1 MRCRRPPRTA
11 LDIISDQ
18 AANQTSVKALEVHWH
33 AITSTRRNQSML
45 VFSLD
50 CPGVAPSTSPTTP
63 GAKHASSQ
71 HSLQGECWFLD
82 NSPTVKHVDR
92 MNITFPWHEA
102 VSREIN
108 AKYLFLRQVSD
119 FGPFSAA
126 KCVSS
131 RHSLQIECWFL
142 DKRTPVDYADRMN
155 TSFPGHKAV
164 SHEILTK
171 HFIFDD
177 MSDLPISD
185 AQRVGFCE
193 RMCLSL
199 QVGVY
204 RLNTALIW
212 DHKRLVIQEN
222 AGRCVVWCHRK
233 GHDGRLGGQI
243 VACGCVGGGTR
254 KGFDPEFGV
263 WADSGPGEAPV
274 FLKRGGA
281 NKNPIRPPPTQP

>member
-1 MRCRRPPRTA
+1 MQIQCW
-11 LDIISDQ
+11 LS
-18 AANQTSVKALEVHWH
+18 H
-33 AITSTRRNQSML
+33 RNPAM
-45 VFSLD
+45 D
-50 CPGVAPSTSPTTP
+50 YT
-63 GAKHASSQ
+63 
-71 HSLQGECWFLD
+71 
-82 NSPTVKHVDR
+82 DR
-92 MNITFPWHEA
+92 MNNSFSGREG
-102 VSREIN
+102 VSDEIN
-108 AKYLFLRQVSD
+108 AKCHFLRQMSD
-119 FGPFSAA
+119 FGPFLGELRLI
-126 KCVSS
+126 S

-171 HFIFDD
+171 YFIFDD

-193 RMCLSL
+193 RICLSL

-281 NKNPIRPPPTQP
+281 NKKTNPPTAHSTLHVTPSDPSPLTTIKAWSKP